1 MNVVWCFIK
10 VITRNQEYIEL
21 LMFDNLEKNIKT
33 IIKLY
38 LYIFRF
44 VVNLLLHEQF
54 IIVISVIG

>member
-1 MNVVWCFIK
+1 MCFIE

-38 LYIFRF
+38 QYIFRF